1 MAAILE
7 PALEAIATRV
17 LTALGVGV
25 VAGEAGKAVKEQAQ
39 KRQQESD
46 DARSSP
52 IARTEATTKKRKKC
66 EECPP
71 DGGTPYQ
78 RNFKERKPW
87 VDYQARITGMAS
99 GPTFIMEWD
108 FAGTKFDGFVS
119 AQCLLQDAKAGY
131 DKFFDDFGEFEY
143 DFQDRIFKKMLAEA
157 VTQNNKAVPKP
168 PVQLS
173 WYFQE
178 PVSYRYMQKILKV
191 ATPEIEVIFQP

>member
-25 VAGEAGKAVKEQAQ
+25 VAGEAGKAAKEQAQ

-52 IARTEATTKKRKKC
+52 VARTEATTKKRKKC

-71 DGGTPYQ
+71 DGGTPFQ

-131 DKFFDDFGEFEY
+131 DKFFNIWDAFDYPFQKIVFEKMTDD
-143 DFQDRIFKKMLAEA
+143 A
-157 VTQNNKAVPKP
+157 VVQNNKAVPKP
-168 PVQLS
+168 PVQLR

-178 PVSYRYMQKILKV
+178 PVSYRYMQNILKF